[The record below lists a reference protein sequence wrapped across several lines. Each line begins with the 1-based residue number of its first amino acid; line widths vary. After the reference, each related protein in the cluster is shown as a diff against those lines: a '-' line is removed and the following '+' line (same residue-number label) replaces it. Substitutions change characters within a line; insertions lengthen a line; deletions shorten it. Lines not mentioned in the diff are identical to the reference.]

1 MPGSDPHEMV
11 QSVHGLA
18 ALALAVPVVFHWYA
32 PADDEDHMP
41 NWASTGLSW
50 QGRVQMG
57 AFCFFRGEPSMTCLD
72 PQL

>member
-1 MPGSDPHEMV
+1 MV

-57 AFCFFRGEPSMTCLD
+57 AFCFFEVSPL
-72 PQL
+72 